1 MKKFIKS
8 IFRLIKP
15 LIDILLSPFTLIGA
29 VYFLF
34 LKRIGLRQL
43 RVSRAIF
50 NAVGMFPIIDH
61 YYEPLFNPRHLSY
74 PLDRDRSLPGINF
87 NEAAQLDLLSRF
99 HFNEELKQIP
109 LESTGELTYHFHNG
123 SYESGDG
130 EFLYNMLRLHKPR
143 NIIEI
148 GCGLSTLM
156 IQRALTRNLEENTS
170 SPCKHICVEPYEM
183 SWLEK
188 LPVEVKRSRVEDLPM
203 EFFSIL
209 QSGDILFIDSSHV
222 VRPQGDVVFE
232 YLQLLPL
239 LKPGV
244 IVHVHDVFT
253 PKDYPREW
261 VVDDVKIWTEQYLLE
276 AFLTHNHAFEI
287 IGAVN
292 FLHHHHREALA
303 ETAPVLAVEP
313 DREPGAIW
321 IRKIA

>member
-1 MKKFIKS
+1 
-8 IFRLIKP
+8 
-15 LIDILLSPFTLIGA
+15 
-29 VYFLF
+29 
-34 LKRIGLRQL
+34 
-43 RVSRAIF
+43 
-50 NAVGMFPIIDH
+50 
-61 YYEPLFNPRHLSY
+61 
-74 PLDRDRSLPGINF
+74 
-87 NEAAQLDLLSRF
+87 
-99 HFNEELKQIP
+99 
-109 LESTGELTYHFHNG
+109 
-123 SYESGDG
+123 
-130 EFLYNMLRLHKPR
+130 
-143 NIIEI
+143 
-148 GCGLSTLM
+148 
-156 IQRALTRNLEENTS
+156 
-170 SPCKHICVEPYEM
+170 M

-188 LPVEVKRSRVEDLPM
+188 LPVEVKRSRVEDLPI

-239 LKPGV
+239 LRPGV

-261 VVDDVKIWTEQYLLE
+261 VVNDVKIWTEQYLLE

-303 ETAPVLAVEP
+303 KTAPVLAVES